1 MGSKAAVVGEYEVG
15 CEEVE
20 EESENG
26 WEEEG
31 LKRKCISIGSRGMTK
46 AFVPSTSWNFLHSC

>member
-1 MGSKAAVVGEYEVG
+1 MSSKAAVVGEYEVG

-20 EESENG
+20 EESEDR

-31 LKRKCISIGSRGMTK
+31 LNGKIISIS
-46 AFVPSTSWNFLHSC
+46 